1 MRIRPCQ
8 IPAIFPFTLP
18 HNIPW
23 KGDVARGEQQY
34 KVFGDPTKPG
44 WHEILL
50 KRYPNHFS
58 KPHFHPNV
66 RYITVL
72 SGHWWVSS
80 SNVYDP
86 SKTYPLGPGT
96 IARDEANT
104 VPWDGAKDEPVVLEI
119 VGEGPAPN
127 INVDE
132 TGKPLP
138 PRNGQQRASAAAPPQ
153 SGPSIRIRPSA
164 TCIRGRRNGG
174 SCRSARSA
182 PVSRM
187 PANSMPWKAMGGYNL
202 INMFNTDTPRP
213 ARAP

>member
-1 MRIRPCQ
+1 MRPRPIR
-8 IPAIFPFTLP
+8 AIFLSRF
-18 HNIPW
+18 
-23 KGDVARGEQQY
+23 
-34 KVFGDPTKPG
+34 PTISHGKATPRAASSNTRSSAIRLEAG
-44 WHEILL
+44 WYDILL
-50 KRYPNHFS
+50 KWYPNHFS

-72 SGHWWVSS
+72 SGHWWVCS

-104 VPWDGAKDEPVVLEI
+104 VHWDGAKDEPVVLEI

-138 PRNGQQRASAAAPPQ
+138 PRAGGQAQASAH
-153 SGPSIRIRPSA
+153 
-164 TCIRGRRNGG
+164 RR
-174 SCRSARSA
+174 RVA
-182 PVSRM
+182 
-187 PANSMPWKAMGGYNL
+187 
-202 INMFNTDTPRP
+202 DH
-213 ARAP
+213 ARAIRCSPAITTGPTVLWRTRTCPAL